1 MSRSVRG
8 SKGCGYDYWGK
19 RAMSQCSPGR
29 ENKKLTL
36 GIERMKEAV
45 KGPFIEIPKGLS
57 HKDRQEYVRTK
68 LRELEK

>member
-8 SKGCGYDYWGK
+8 SKGCGHDYWGK

-36 GIERMKEAV
+36 GIERMRERKI
-45 KGPFIEIPKGLS
+45 IENEVVAANDES
-57 HKDRQEYVRTK
+57 DEYLFWK
-68 LRELEK
+68 WQ

>member
-1 MSRSVRG
+1 MSRSVQG

-36 GIERMKEAV
+36 GIERMRDRAMTAKETAV
-45 KGPFIEIPKGLS
+45 AMDYDS
-57 HKDRQEYVRTK
+57 HNDYWRDTWPMEA
-68 LRELEK
+68 

>member
-36 GIERMKEAV
+36 GIERMRARAMTAKETAV
-45 KGPFIEIPKGLS
+45 AMDYDS
-57 HKDRQEYVRTK
+57 HNDYWLDTWHMEA
-68 LRELEK
+68 